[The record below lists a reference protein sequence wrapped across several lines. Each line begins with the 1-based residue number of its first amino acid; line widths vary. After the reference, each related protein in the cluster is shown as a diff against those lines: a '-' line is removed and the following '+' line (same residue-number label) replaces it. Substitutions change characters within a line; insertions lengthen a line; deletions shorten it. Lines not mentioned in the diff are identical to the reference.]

1 MIKFPGFTV
10 IAQIHENANSLVYRG
25 LRQFDQQPI
34 ILKLLKEDYPTP
46 SQLFHYRQEY
56 ETLRTLNIEGVVKVY
71 DLQNYHNTLVMLV
84 EDFGGESLKIW
95 LSEKPFSLS
104 EFLPIALQITQTLGQ
119 IHHHNIIHKDINP
132 SNLVFNPQTG
142 QVKLIDFGISTV
154 LARENPS
161 LTSPQLLEG
170 TLAYISPEQT
180 GRMNRSLDY
189 RTDFYSLGVTF
200 YELLTHQL
208 PFQTQDALELV
219 HCHIAKQPVPPHI
232 LAPDIPQPISDI
244 VMKLMAKTAEERYQ
258 SAWGI
263 HRDLAE
269 CWNQLQERG
278 KISEFILATAD
289 ISDRF
294 QIPQKL
300 YGREREVEV
309 LLRAFERVASGEMN
323 AEEEKS
329 ELFLS
334 QIPNRKS
341 QIEMMLVAGYS
352 GIGKSVLVQELY
364 KPITQR
370 RGYFIRGKFEQFHR
384 NVPYSAVI
392 QALAELVRQLL
403 TEREVQ
409 LQQWREK
416 LLQALGANGQV
427 IIDVIPEVELIV
439 GSQSAVPTLGAT
451 ESQNRFNLVF
461 QNFIQVFVSPLHPLV
476 IFLDDLQW
484 ADRPSLKLME
494 LLMTSSQAGLF
505 LIGAYR
511 DNEVSA
517 AHPLRLTLKDIKD
530 NGAIVNEIFLKRLD
544 LPTVNQLISDTL
556 NCPRKRTWPL
566 AELVLAKTEGN
577 PFFMNEFLKSLYT
590 ENLLN
595 FIPPQSTLEQGEW
608 QWDLAQIKAR
618 GITDNVVELMAAKIQ
633 KLPESTQECLKL
645 AACIG
650 NQFDLK
656 TLAVVSEK
664 SQKETAINLHPAVT
678 EGLIFPISD
687 AYEVIRGWEQQEGK
701 RQASN
706 TQSLISSSQLLIPV
720 TYKFVHDRIQ
730 QAVYSLISDALGG
743 RHCRIR
749 IHRQVG
755 QLLLQNIPAHQRE
768 ERIFDIVN
776 QLNLGIE
783 LISHQSERD
792 ELAQLNLMAGKK
804 AKASVAYEP
813 AFKYLIFG
821 IELLNPPQSPLVKGG
836 SEGGSSW
843 QRQYN
848 LTLELY
854 VEAAE
859 AAYLST
865 NFELMERLAEV
876 VLQHATTLLDKVKIY
891 EIKIQSFIAQNR
903 LLEAINTGIEILCF
917 LGLQFPQKPTTSNII
932 LSLIKTKLT
941 LLWKQIENLIDLPE
955 MTDPLV
961 LAAMR
966 LMSSVGS
973 AAYLA
978 VPELMPLLVFKGV
991 NLSVKHG
998 NTSESAFA
1006 YATYGSILSGV
1017 VGDIDSGYQLGK
1029 LALSLLDKFNAKKIK
1044 AKTFLVVNN
1053 LIRHWKEHL
1062 GETLPA
1068 LMDSYE
1074 SGIET
1079 GDLEFAALSINA
1091 YVYHGYF
1098 IGKELSGLEQEM
1110 AIYSQVVA
1118 QLKQETTLYLL
1129 KIWRQTVLTLLGRT
1143 EHQCRLIGEAYDE
1156 EKMLPL
1162 HQEAN
1167 DRTAIFILYFNKL
1180 VLCYLFTEY
1189 QEAVKNAAITE
1200 RYLDGG
1206 LGVVTV
1212 PLFHFYDSLALLAIY
1227 PSSKTSV
1234 QKRILRKVRANQKKM
1249 KKWAHY
1255 SPANFLHKFYLVEA
1269 ERCRVLGQEAKAIE
1283 WYDYSIAGAN
1293 ENGYIQEKALAY
1305 ELAAKF
1311 YLSKNKD
1318 LISKAYIQEARY
1330 SYLKWGATRKV
1341 MDLEENYPQ
1350 LLAAT
1355 KSGIQNGRS
1364 ISISTNPSSGEALD
1378 LATVMKATQAISC
1391 EIVLDKLLESLM
1403 KILIEN
1409 AGAQKGF
1416 LILETK
1422 GQLRIEASGEIDSE
1436 EITVLQSIPIESV
1449 EGYNQTPLL
1458 SSTLINYVARTQESV
1473 VLNDATREGQFINDS
1488 YIQTHQSKSV
1498 LCTPLLN
1505 QGKLSGIVCLENN
1518 LTTGAFTPERIEI
1531 LSMLSA
1537 QAAISIE
1544 NARLYSNMAE
1554 LNTAYERFVPRQF
1567 LQFLEKE
1574 SIVDVQL
1581 GDQIQQEMS
1590 VLFSDIRDFTTLS
1603 ESMTPQEN
1611 FKFINSYLSRM
1622 EPAIRENQGFI
1633 DKYIGDAIMAL
1644 FSGAADNALKAGI
1657 AMLHR
1662 LSEYNQN
1669 RMKWDY
1675 GSIQIGIGINTGSLM
1690 LGTVGGSNR
1699 MDGTVISDAVN
1710 LASRVESLTKN
1721 YGIPLLIT
1729 HQTFSRL
1736 SNPLDYKIRRIDQV
1750 KVKGKSELVTVY
1762 EVFDADLP
1770 EIKEGK
1776 LATLELFKEALFHY
1790 TSQDWRAA
1798 EKLFSECLRLNP
1810 MDKVAQIYWQRCQIN
1825 D

>member
-10 IAQIHENANSLVYRG
+10 ITQIHESANSLVYRG

-46 SQLFHYRQEY
+46 SQLIHYRQEY
-56 ETLRTLNIEGVVKVY
+56 ETLRTLNLEGVVKVY
-71 DLQNYHNTLVMLV
+71 DLQNYQNTLVMLL

-95 LSEKPFSLS
+95 LSQKPFFLS
-104 EFLPIALQITQTLGQ
+104 EFLPIALQITQSLGQ
-119 IHHHNIIHKDINP
+119 IHHHQIIHKDINP

-154 LARENPS
+154 LPRENPS

-208 PFQTQDALELV
+208 PFQTEDALELV

-232 LAPDIPQPISDI
+232 LAPDIPQVVSNI

-269 CWNQLQERG
+269 CWHQLQHTG
-278 KISEFILATAD
+278 KISTFLLASAD
-289 ISDRF
+289 ISSRF

-309 LLRAFERVASGEMN
+309 LLQAFERVATGEI
-323 AEEEKS
+323 EVGKEKS
-329 ELFLS
+329 AALVS
-334 QIPNRKS
+334 QVSPEKS
-341 QIEMMLVAGYS
+341 PIEMMLVAGYS

-370 RGYFIRGKFEQFHR
+370 RGYFIRGKFDPFQR

-392 QALAELVRQLL
+392 QALTELVRQLL
-403 TEREVQ
+403 AESDAE
-409 LQQWREK
+409 LQRWRDK

-439 GSQSAVPTLGAT
+439 GSQSAVPELPAT
-451 ESQNRFNLVF
+451 EAQNRFNLVF
-461 QNFIQVFVSPLHPLV
+461 QNFIRVFVSPLHPLV

-484 ADRPSLKLME
+484 ADRASLKLME
-494 LLMTSSQAGLF
+494 LLMISSEAGLF

-517 AHPLRLTLKDIKD
+517 AHPLRLTLQEIKD
-530 NGAIVNEIFLKRLD
+530 NGAIVNEILLKPLG

-556 NCPRKRTWPL
+556 NCPRKSTWSL

-595 FIPPQSTLEQGEW
+595 FIPPQSTLDEGGW
-608 QWDLAQIKAR
+608 QWDLEQIQAR
-618 GITDNVVELMAAKIQ
+618 KITDNVVELMADKIQ
-633 KLPESTQECLKL
+633 RLPESTQEFLKL

-664 SQKETAINLHPAVT
+664 SQKETATNLHPAVT
-678 EGLIFPISD
+678 EGLIFPTSD
-687 AYEVIRGWEQQEGK
+687 AYEAIRSWEQQEVKGET
-701 RQASN
+701 SN
-706 TQSLISSSQLLIPV
+706 TQSLISSSQFLIPV

-730 QAVYSLISDALGG
+730 QAVYSLISDELGG

-749 IHRQVG
+749 IHRQIG

-768 ERIFDIVN
+768 EKIFDIVN
-776 QLNLGIE
+776 QLNLAVE

-792 ELAQLNLMAGKK
+792 ELAQLNLTAGKK
-804 AKASVAYEP
+804 AKASIAYEP
-813 AFKYLIFG
+813 AFKYLSFG
-821 IELLNPPQSPLVKGG
+821 IELLNPPQSPLNKGV
-836 SEGGSSW
+836 SEGNSSW

-865 NFELMERLAEV
+865 NFELMEKLVEV
-876 VLQHATTLLDKVKIY
+876 VLQHAKTLIDKVKVY
-891 EIKIQSFIAQNR
+891 EIKIQFFIAQNH
-903 LLEAINTGIEILCF
+903 LLEAIKIGIETLNIL
-917 LGLQFPQKPTTSNII
+917 GIQFPQKPTMLNII
-932 LSLIKTKLT
+932 LGLIKTKLT
-941 LLWKQIENLIDLPE
+941 LLGKPIKDLTDLPD
-955 MTDPLV
+955 MTDPIP

-966 LMSSVGS
+966 LMWSISF

-978 VPELMPLLVFKGV
+978 VPELGPLLAFKMV
-991 NLSVKHG
+991 NLSVKYG
-998 NTSESAFA
+998 NASESASG
-1006 YATYGSILSGV
+1006 YAGYGTILCGV
-1017 VGDIDSGYQLGK
+1017 IGDINSGYQWGQ
-1029 LALSLLDKFNAKKIK
+1029 LALSLLDKFNAKKLK
-1044 AKTFLVVNN
+1044 AKTFLVVND

-1062 GETLPA
+1062 RETLPA

-1079 GDLEFAALSINA
+1079 GDLEFAALSVNA
-1091 YVYHGYF
+1091 YVYHAYF

-1110 AIYSQVVA
+1110 AIYSEVVDK
-1118 QLKQETTLYLL
+1118 LKQETILYLL
-1129 KIWRQTVLTLLGRT
+1129 RMWRQTVLILLGRS
-1143 EHQCRLIGEAYDE
+1143 EYQCRLIGEVYDE

-1167 DRTAIFILYFNKL
+1167 DKTAIFILYFNKL
-1180 VLCYLFTEY
+1180 VLCYLFGEY

-1200 RYLDGG
+1200 KYLDGG

-1255 SPANFLHKFYLVEA
+1255 APANFLHKFYLVEA

-1283 WYDYSIAGAN
+1283 CYDYSIAGAN
-1293 ENGYIQEKALAY
+1293 ENDYIQEKALAY

-1311 YLSKNKD
+1311 YLSKGKD
-1318 LISKAYIQEARY
+1318 LISRAYIQESRY
-1330 SYLKWGATRKV
+1330 CYLKWGATRKV
-1341 MDLEENYPQ
+1341 MHLEATYPQ
-1350 LLAAT
+1350 LLVAT
-1355 KSGIQNGRS
+1355 KSGIKDAKS
-1364 ISISTNPSSGEALD
+1364 ISKSTRSRSGESLD
-1378 LATVMKATQAISC
+1378 LATVMKATQAISG

-1403 KILIEN
+1403 NILIEN

-1422 GQLRIEASGEIDSE
+1422 GKLRIEASGEVESGK
-1436 EITVLQSIPIESV
+1436 ITVLQSIPIDSV

-1473 VLNDATREGQFINDS
+1473 VLNDASREGQFINDS
-1488 YIQTHQSKSV
+1488 YIQTHQPKSV
-1498 LCTPLLN
+1498 LCTPLIN
-1505 QGKLSGIVCLENN
+1505 QGKLSGIVYLENN
-1518 LTTGAFTPERIEI
+1518 LAIGAFTPERIEM

-1544 NARLYSNMAE
+1544 NAHLYSNMAA

-1581 GDQIQQEMS
+1581 GDQIQKEMS

-1603 ESMTPQEN
+1603 ESMTPQDN

-1657 AMLHR
+1657 SMLHR
-1662 LSEYNQN
+1662 LTEYNQN
-1669 RMKWDY
+1669 RMKSGY

-1690 LGTVGGSNR
+1690 LGTVGGYNR

-1736 SNPLDYKIRRIDQV
+1736 SNPADYKIRKIDQV

-1790 TSQDWRAA
+1790 TSQNWREA
-1798 EKLFSECLRLNP
+1798 EQLFSECLRLNP
-1810 MDKVAQIYWQRCQIN
+1810 MDKVAQFYRQRCQ
-1825 D
+1825 

>member
-1 MIKFPGFTV
+1 MIKFPGLTV
-10 IAQIHENANSLVYRG
+10 ITQIHESANSLVYRG
-25 LRQFDQQPI
+25 IRQFDQQPI

-46 SQLFHYRQEY
+46 SQLIHYRQEY
-56 ETLRTLNIEGVVKVY
+56 EILRKLDLEGVVKVY
-71 DLQNYHNTLVMLV
+71 NLQNYQNTLVILL
-84 EDFGGESLKIW
+84 EDFGGESLKRW
-95 LSEKPFSLS
+95 LGEKSFSLS
-104 EFLPIALQITQTLGQ
+104 EFLPIALQITQSLGQ
-119 IHHHNIIHKDINP
+119 VHHHNIIHKDINP

-208 PFQTQDALELV
+208 PFQTEEALELV
-219 HCHIAKQPVPPHI
+219 HCHIAKQPVPPHV
-232 LAPDIPQPISDI
+232 LEPDIPKIISDI

-269 CWNQLQERG
+269 CWHQLQQRG
-278 KISEFILATAD
+278 KISTFILASAD
-289 ISDRF
+289 ISSRF

-300 YGREREVEV
+300 YGREREVEI
-309 LLRAFERVASGEMN
+309 LLRAFERVATGRVDT
-323 AEEEKS
+323 EEENSEQVISQNPKGKS
-329 ELFLS
+329 H
-334 QIPNRKS
+334 
-341 QIEMMLVAGYS
+341 IEMMLVEGYS

-364 KPITQR
+364 QPITQR
-370 RGYFIRGKFEQFHR
+370 RGYFIRGKFEQLQR

-392 QALAELVRQLL
+392 QALTELVRQLL
-403 TEREVQ
+403 AESEVQ

-416 LLQALGANGQV
+416 LLQSLGSNGQV

-439 GSQSAVPTLGAT
+439 GFQSPVPTLGAT

-461 QNFIQVFVSPLHPLV
+461 QNFIAVFVSPLHPLV

-494 LLMTSSQAGLF
+494 LLMTSSEPGLF

-511 DNEVSA
+511 DNEVSS
-517 AHPLRLTLKDIKD
+517 AHPLRLTLKDIK
-530 NGAIVNEIFLKRLD
+530 NTGTIVNKIFLKPLD
-544 LPTVNQLISDTL
+544 LITVNQLISDTL
-556 NCPRKRTWPL
+556 NCSGKRTLPL

-577 PFFMNEFLKSLYT
+577 PFFVNEFLKSLYA

-595 FIPPQSTLEQGEW
+595 FIPPQPTLERGEW
-608 QWDLAQIKAR
+608 RWDLEQIKAR
-618 GITDNVVELMAAKIQ
+618 GITENVVELMAAKIQ
-633 KLPESTQECLKL
+633 KLPESTQQVLKL

-650 NQFDLK
+650 SRFELK

-664 SQKETAINLHPAVT
+664 SPQETAVNLHSAVV
-678 EGLIFPISD
+678 EGLILPLSD
-687 AYEVIRGWEQQEGK
+687 AYEVIGDWESSMTNDQLPI
-701 RQASN
+701 
-706 TQSLISSSQLLIPV
+706 TDYQSPIPV
-720 TYKFVHDRIQ
+720 EYKFIHDRIQ
-730 QAVYSLISDALGG
+730 QAVYSLISEDVEV
-743 RHCRIR
+743 RHCRAR
-749 IHRQVG
+749 THRQVG
-755 QLLLQNIPAHQRE
+755 QLLLQNIPANQRE
-768 ERIFDIVN
+768 EKIFDIVN

-783 LISHQSERD
+783 LISDQSERD
-792 ELAQLNLMAGKK
+792 ELAKLNLMAGKK
-804 AKASVAYEP
+804 AKASIAYEP

-821 IELLNPPQSPLVKGG
+821 IELFNPPQSPLDQ
-836 SEGGSSW
+836 SSW

-865 NFELMERLAEV
+865 NFEQMEKLAEV
-876 VLQHATTLLDKVKIY
+876 VLMQAITLLDKIKIY
-891 EIKIQSFIAQNR
+891 EILIQSLISQNR
-903 LLEAINTGIEILCF
+903 LLEAIDTGIKILRL
-917 LGLQFPQKPTTSNII
+917 LGLQFPEKPKILNII
-932 LSLIKTKLT
+932 FSLIRIKLT
-941 LLWKQIENLIDLPE
+941 LFRKNIKDLIDLPD
-955 MTDPLV
+955 MTDPIA

-966 LMSSVGS
+966 LMWSISY

-978 VPELMPLLVFKGV
+978 VPELIPLLAFKMV
-991 NLSVKHG
+991 NLSIKYG
-998 NTSESAFA
+998 NASESASG
-1006 YATYGSILSGV
+1006 YAGYGTILCGII
-1017 VGDIDSGYQLGK
+1017 GAIDSGYQLGQ
-1029 LALSLLDKFNAKKIK
+1029 LALSLLDKFNAKKLK
-1044 AKTFLVVNN
+1044 AKTFLVVND

-1068 LMDSYE
+1068 LIDSFE

-1091 YVYHGYF
+1091 YVYHAYF
-1098 IGKELSGLEQEM
+1098 IGKELGELEQEM
-1110 AIYSQVVA
+1110 AIYSEVIGK
-1118 QLKQETTLYLL
+1118 LKQETTLYLL

-1143 EHQCRLIGEAYDE
+1143 EHQCRLIGEVYDE
-1156 EKMLPL
+1156 EKMLSL

-1255 SPANFLHKFYLVEA
+1255 APANFLHKFYLVEA
-1269 ERCRVLGQEAKAIE
+1269 ERCRVIGQETKAIE
-1283 WYDYSIAGAN
+1283 WYDYSIAGAE

-1305 ELAAKF
+1305 ELAAQ
-1311 YLSKNKD
+1311 YYISKGKD
-1318 LISKAYIQEARY
+1318 VISKAYMQEARY
-1330 SYLKWGATRKV
+1330 CYLKWGATRKV
-1341 MDLEENYPQ
+1341 RHLEETYPQ

-1355 KSGIQNGRS
+1355 KSGIKNGKF
-1364 ISISTNPSSGEALD
+1364 ISKSTNQSSGEALD
-1378 LATVMKATQAISC
+1378 LATIMKATQAISG

-1416 LILETK
+1416 LILESK
-1422 GQLRIEASGEIDSE
+1422 GKLRIEASGQVDSE
-1436 EITVLQSIPIESV
+1436 KVTVLQSIPIESV
-1449 EGYNQTPLL
+1449 EEYNQTPLL
-1458 SSTLINYVARTQESV
+1458 SSTLINYVVRTQESV

-1488 YIQTHQSKSV
+1488 YIKTHQAKSV
-1498 LCTPLLN
+1498 LCTPLMN
-1505 QGKLSGIVCLENN
+1505 QGKLSGIVYLENN
-1518 LTTGAFTPERIEI
+1518 LTTGAFTPKRIEM
-1531 LSMLSA
+1531 LSILSA

-1544 NARLYSNMAE
+1544 NARLYSNMAA

-1567 LQFLEKE
+1567 LQFLDKK
-1574 SIVDVQL
+1574 SIIDVQL

-1603 ESMTPQEN
+1603 ESMTPQDN

-1662 LSEYNQN
+1662 LTEYNQN
-1669 RMKWDY
+1669 RMKSGY
-1675 GSIQIGIGINTGSLM
+1675 EPIQIGIGIHTGSLM
-1690 LGTVGGSNR
+1690 LGTVGGYNR

-1710 LASRVESLTKN
+1710 LASRVESLTKI

-1729 HQTFSRL
+1729 HQTFLRL
-1736 SNPLDYKIRRIDQV
+1736 SNPSDYKIRKIDEV

-1762 EVFDADLP
+1762 EVFDADLS
-1770 EIKEGK
+1770 EIQEAK
-1776 LATLELFKEALFHY
+1776 LATLELFKEALFHNH
-1790 TSQDWRAA
+1790 SQNWKEA
-1798 EKLFSECLRLNP
+1798 EKLLLECLRLNP
-1810 MDKVAQIYWQRCQIN
+1810 NDKVAQFYQQCCRERNSMI
-1825 D
+1825 

>member
-1 MIKFPGFTV
+1 MIKFPGLTV
-10 IAQIHENANSLVYRG
+10 ITQIHESANSLVYRG
-25 LRQFDQQPI
+25 LRESDGQPI

-46 SQLFHYRQEY
+46 SQLIHYRQEY
-56 ETLRTLNIEGVVKVY
+56 EILRKLNLEGVVKVY
-71 DLQNYHNTLVMLV
+71 DLQNYHNTLVMLL

-95 LSEKPFSLS
+95 LSQKPFSLS
-104 EFLPIALQITQTLGQ
+104 EFMPIALQITQSLGQ

-154 LARENPS
+154 LPRENPS

-208 PFQTQDALELV
+208 PFQTEDALELV
-219 HCHIAKQPVPPHI
+219 HCHIAKQPVSPHI
-232 LAPDIPQPISDI
+232 LAPDIGPVVSDI
-244 VMKLMAKTAEERYQ
+244 VMKLMAKTGEERYQ

-269 CWNQLQERG
+269 CWHQLQHTG
-278 KISEFILATAD
+278 KISTFLLASAD
-289 ISDRF
+289 ISSRF

-309 LLRAFERVASGEMN
+309 LLQAFERVATGKIEGGK
-323 AEEEKS
+323 EKS
-329 ELFLS
+329 EALVS
-334 QIPNRKS
+334 QMSPEKA

-370 RGYFIRGKFEQFHR
+370 RGYFIRGKFDPFQR

-392 QALAELVRQLL
+392 QALTELVRQLL
-403 TEREVQ
+403 AESDAELV
-409 LQQWREK
+409 QWRDK

-439 GSQSAVPTLGAT
+439 GSQSAVPSLGAT

-461 QNFIQVFVSPLHPLV
+461 QNFIKVFVSPLHPLV

-494 LLMTSSQAGLF
+494 LLMTSSEAGLF

-517 AHPLRLTLKDIKD
+517 AHPLRLTLKEIKD
-530 NGAIVNEIFLKRLD
+530 NGAIVNEIFLKPLD

-590 ENLLN
+590 EKLLN
-595 FIPPQSTLEQGEW
+595 FIPPQSTLYEGGW
-608 QWDLAQIKAR
+608 QWDLEQIQAR
-618 GITDNVVELMAAKIQ
+618 KITDNVVELMAAKIQ
-633 KLPESTQECLKL
+633 RLPESTQEFLKL

-664 SQKETAINLHPAVT
+664 SPQETANNLHIAVT
-678 EGLIFPISD
+678 EGLIFPLSD
-687 AYEVIRGWEQQEGK
+687 VSELIRGWKQQEVK
-701 RQASN
+701 RQPSN
-706 TQSLISSSQLLIPV
+706 TQALIPNSQFLIPV
-720 TYKFVHDRIQ
+720 TYKFIHDRIQ
-730 QAVYSLISDALGG
+730 QAVYSLISDELGG

-749 IHRQVG
+749 IHRQIG

-768 ERIFDIVN
+768 EKIFDIVN
-776 QLNLGIE
+776 QLNLAAE
-783 LISHQSERD
+783 LIRHQSERD

-804 AKASVAYEP
+804 AKASIAYEP
-813 AFKYLIFG
+813 AFKYLSFG
-821 IELLNPPQSPLVKGG
+821 IELLNPPQAPFNKEV
-836 SEGGSSW
+836 SEGNSSW
-843 QRQYN
+843 KRQYE

-854 VEAAE
+854 VEASE

-865 NFELMERLAEV
+865 NFELMERLTEV
-876 VLQHATTLLDKVKIY
+876 VLQSAKSLLDKVRIY
-891 EIKIQSFIAQNR
+891 EIIIQSLIAQNR
-903 LLEAINTGIEILCF
+903 LSESIKMGIKILNL
-917 LGLQFPQKPTTSNII
+917 LGVQFPEKPTTFNII
-932 LSLIKTKLT
+932 LGLISTKII
-941 LLWKQIENLIDLPE
+941 LLGRNIKDFVDLPD
-955 MTDPLV
+955 MTDPMA

-966 LMSSVGS
+966 LMWSISS

-978 VPELMPLLVFKGV
+978 LPELIPLLAFKMV
-991 NLSVKHG
+991 NLSVKYG
-998 NTSESAFA
+998 NASESASG
-1006 YATYGSILSGV
+1006 YAGYGTILCGV
-1017 VGDIDSGYQLGK
+1017 IGSIDSGYQLGQ
-1029 LALSLLDKFNAKKIK
+1029 LALSLLDKFKAKNLK
-1044 AKTFLVVNN
+1044 AKTFLVVND

-1062 GETLPA
+1062 GKTLPA

-1079 GDLEFAALSINA
+1079 GDLEFAALSVNA
-1091 YVYHGYF
+1091 YLYHAYF

-1110 AIYSQVVA
+1110 ATYSEVVA

-1143 EHQCRLIGEAYDE
+1143 EHQCSLIGEAYDE
-1156 EKMLPL
+1156 KKMLPI

-1167 DRTAIFILYFNKL
+1167 DRTAIFILHFNKL
-1180 VLCYLFTEY
+1180 VLYYLFAEY

-1227 PSSKTSV
+1227 PSNKTSV

-1255 SPANFLHKFYLVEA
+1255 APANFLHKFYLVEA

-1283 WYDYSIAGAN
+1283 CYDYSIAGAN
-1293 ENGYIQEKALAY
+1293 ENDYIQEKALAY

-1311 YLSKNKD
+1311 YLSKGKD
-1318 LISKAYIQEARY
+1318 LISRAYIQESRY
-1330 SYLKWGATRKV
+1330 CYLKWGATRKV
-1341 MDLEENYPQ
+1341 MHLEETYPQ
-1350 LLAAT
+1350 LLVST
-1355 KSGIQNGRS
+1355 KSGIKDGKS
-1364 ISISTNPSSGEALD
+1364 ISKSTSSCSGESLD
-1378 LATVMKATQAISC
+1378 LATLMKATQAISG
-1391 EIVLDKLLESLM
+1391 EIVLEHLLESLM

-1422 GQLRIEASGEIDSE
+1422 GKLRIEASGEVDSGK
-1436 EITVLQSIPIESV
+1436 ITVLQSIPIDSV
-1449 EGYNQTPLL
+1449 EGYNQAPLL

-1488 YIQTHQSKSV
+1488 YIKTHQSKSV
-1498 LCTPLLN
+1498 LCSPLIN
-1505 QGKLSGIVCLENN
+1505 RGKLSGIVYLENN
-1518 LTTGAFTPERIEI
+1518 LTTGAFTPKRIEM

-1544 NARLYSNMAE
+1544 NARLYSNMTA

-1567 LQFLEKE
+1567 LQFLEKD

-1603 ESMTPQEN
+1603 ESMAPQDN

-1657 AMLHR
+1657 SMLHR
-1662 LSEYNQN
+1662 LTEYNQH
-1669 RMKWDY
+1669 RMKSGY

-1690 LGTVGGSNR
+1690 LGTVGGANR

-1736 SNPLDYKIRRIDQV
+1736 SNPADYKIRKIDQV

-1762 EVFDADLP
+1762 EVFDADVP

-1790 TSQDWRAA
+1790 TSQNWREA
-1798 EKLFSECLRLNP
+1798 EKLFSECLRLTP
-1810 MDKVAQIYWQRCQIN
+1810 RDKVAQFYRQRCQ
-1825 D
+1825 